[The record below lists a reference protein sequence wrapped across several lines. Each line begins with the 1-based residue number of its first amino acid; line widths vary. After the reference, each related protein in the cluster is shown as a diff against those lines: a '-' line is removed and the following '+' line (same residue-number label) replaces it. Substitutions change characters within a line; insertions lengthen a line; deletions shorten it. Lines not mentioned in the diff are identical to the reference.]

1 MKNPSA
7 PLALLLA
14 SLCALP
20 AVAGEWDDALAI
32 DPASFRIAVNGEAP
46 RGDAEIVGRGQP
58 AVEPVDES
66 RGPAYLYK
74 VMAPFTRDDVAFS
87 VLVGRAWNCRLEQVG
102 NLWNGGGGGI
112 RIPVPIVESRVTF
125 SPRDRGLRRSAAR
138 PESVSG
144 VALFSF
150 APADGMGGSLSDG
163 RGGALETET
172 IRYYRLPTPDGDIYQ
187 LMSRSVDASGRV
199 RYWFCRAE

>member
-7 PLALLLA
+7 PLAALLLTI
-14 SLCALP
+14 CALP
-20 AVAGEWDDALAI
+20 ASAGEWEEARSI
-32 DPASFRIAVNGEAP
+32 DMSVLRI
-46 RGDAEIVGRGQP
+46 
-58 AVEPVDES
+58 VDES

-74 VMAPFTRDDVAFS
+74 VMTPFTRDDVAFS

-102 NLWNGGGGGI
+102 NLWNGGGGGS

-125 SPRDRGLRRSAAR
+125 SPRDRGLRRGAAR
-138 PESVSG
+138 PESASG
-144 VALFSF
+144 VSLFSF
-150 APADGMGGSLSDG
+150 SPADGMGGSLSDG

-172 IRYYRLPTPDGDIYQ
+172 IRYYHLPTPSGDIYQ